1 MPKAAIE
8 TSRVQTWST
17 NVNKHPR
24 AEAQAALRAH
34 KPRRAP
40 EVVQREKDEQKAKRE
55 EKAREKLEENAKQE
69 ALELELEEYRAQQEV
84 DVENEVTAFPCQ
96 QPRGYSKPI
105 AGKVK
110 IKLAPSSLSDLQE
123 QEIAEVPNRHPTT
136 STNVGESKD
145 LTNVGNKANKRKNVG
160 HTEAMALANSSKEI
174 VAPAKKTRI
183 NPPQTTTS
191 TNINNRANKH
201 KNIPHTEATTPA
213 SDSEE
218 IVVPAKKTRHP
229 VPCPTWK
236 KGTSTQA
243 SITSET
249 LLSNV
254 TMTAMM
260 PDKDESQGH
269 PRLPMRK
276 CSSYDDNDI
285 ADVENLNDLVT
296 PVCPSKKIKTDKGA
310 GLNKPQPLQHTDSG
324 EEKTLQPGD
333 FQQSQNTI
341 ADTDNEDIEPF
352 ETPPALKKAK
362 KQAAPVSEIEETSE
376 IEGVEMKWVG
386 TDERKNKGSAVDK
399 TTSWK
404 PSTTGTQASN
414 TSHPAP
420 APTSHALSLAV
431 THSAPKSKEA
441 ARPRTTA
448 LNNTQIKATRT
459 KKEKEAY
466 LTRLPK
472 EAEPLFST
480 IALPTFIGKFFADGN
495 GWETPSKTYIPILQ
509 DICDHATQ
517 TQLWDYHSQMK
528 SRALQAIKDAFI
540 LEYGGEALKDERKR
554 MEFGKFLCTKGEH
567 NFTFKIIN
575 QNGKRKAQFKNKMI
589 IETMS
594 VHYTFATLKKKLP
607 NFEIGE
613 PEVALA
619 LATAAVERALVLWR
633 DNHLE
638 YERGTVKHHRT
649 SSAQDFSSTNYRSS
663 TLGWLER
670 IREKHKKDANFFA
683 KVCEQACE
691 LCHLTGKN
699 KLSVSHQYSDCEIE
713 ERAGVMS
720 DDSDQEECTT
730 AARGNEGGNDESGND
745 ESDTDVQT
753 RDPDGDE
760 SDNDKGM
767 YADYSNDEAGDAA
780 GHIY

>member
-8 TSRVQTWST
+8 TSRVQTQST

-34 KPRRAP
+34 KLRRAP

-55 EKAREKLEENAKQE
+55 EKARKKLEENAKQE
-69 ALELELEEYRAQQEV
+69 ALELELEEYQAQQEV
-84 DVENEVTAFPCQ
+84 DVENKVAAFPHQ

-110 IKLAPSSLSDLQE
+110 IKLAPLSLSDLQE

-136 STNVGESKD
+136 STNVG
-145 LTNVGNKANKRKNVG
+145 NKANKRKNVG
-160 HTEAMALANSSKEI
+160 HTEAMALANSREEI

-201 KNIPHTEATTPA
+201 KHIPHTEATAPASDSKEIVAPAKKTRVNPPQTTTSTNISSKHKNIPHTEATAPA
-213 SDSEE
+213 SNSEE
-218 IVVPAKKTRHP
+218 IVAPKINPPQCP
-229 VPCPTWK
+229 VPHPTWK
-236 KGTSTQA
+236 KGTSTQV

-249 LLSNV
+249 SLSNV

-276 CSSYDDNDI
+276 RSSYDDNDI
-285 ADVENLNDLVT
+285 TDVENLNDLVT
-296 PVCPSKKIKTDKGA
+296 PVCPSKKIKTDKEA
-310 GLNKPQPLQHTDSG
+310 GLNKPQPLQSNDQPQVLSDTDSG
-324 EEKTLQPGD
+324 EEKTLWPGD
-333 FQQSQNTI
+333 LQQSQNTI
-341 ADTDNEDIEPF
+341 ADTDDEDIKLF
-352 ETPPALKKAK
+352 ETPTALKKAK

-376 IEGVEMKWVG
+376 IEGVETKWVG
-386 TDERKNKGSAVDK
+386 TDEQKNKGSAVDR

-404 PSTTGTQASN
+404 PSTTGTRANTVEGDLEFVITGKLSDEDDSHERQA
-414 TSHPAP
+414 AF
-420 APTSHALSLAV
+420 
-431 THSAPKSKEA
+431 KSPEKGVESQKSSK
-441 ARPRTTA
+441 
-448 LNNTQIKATRT
+448 TQIKATRT

-466 LTRLPK
+466 LTHLPK

-509 DICDHATQ
+509 DICDRVYGQELKLKVTEDSKVWKKAV
-517 TQLWDYHSQMK
+517 
-528 SRALQAIKDAFI
+528 KDAFI

-575 QNGKRKAQFKNKMI
+575 QNGKRKAQFENKMI

-594 VHYTFATLKKKLP
+594 VHYAFVTLKKKLP
-607 NFEIGE
+607 NFDIGE
-613 PEVALA
+613 PEVALV
-619 LATAAVERALVLWR
+619 LATAA
-633 DNHLE
+633 
-638 YERGTVKHHRT
+638 HHRT
-649 SSAQDFSSTNYRSS
+649 SSAQDFSGTNYRSS
-663 TLGWLER
+663 TLGWLEC
-670 IREKHKKDANFFA
+670 IREKRKKDANFFA
-683 KVCEQACE
+683 KVCKQACE
-691 LCHLTGKN
+691 FYHLTGKN
-699 KLSVSHQYSDCEIE
+699 KLSASHQYSDCEIE
-713 ERAGVMS
+713 EHAGVMS

-730 AARGNEGGNDESGND
+730 AVRGNEGGNDESVVMPKF
-745 ESDTDVQT
+745 SSVQFSST
-753 RDPDGDE
+753 FC
-760 SDNDKGM
+760 
-767 YADYSNDEAGDAA
+767 
-780 GHIY
+780 